1 MYPNR
6 AREREFP
13 DEASPL
19 TVSRREAAPRLQP
32 EAGCRIGHYE
42 VQEPLG
48 EGGMG
53 AVYKARDKH
62 LDRFVAIKVLPPE
75 RVAAPDRMAK
85 AGWVP
90 CTRPAT
96 STWTASSP
104 SKSCR
109 RKGSL
114 PRTAWRRRD
123 GCRVQGPRQAPGT
136 LRRHQSPA
144 AGKGRCPGPHG
155 EGGMG
160 AVYKARDKHL
170 DRFVAIKVLPPE
182 RVAAPDRMA
191 KAGWVPCTR
200 PATSTWT
207 ASS

>member
-75 RVAAPDRMAK
+75 RVAAPDRMARFVQEARAASALTISDIG
-85 AGWVP
+85 AG
-90 CTRPAT
+90 
-96 STWTASSP
+96 S
-104 SKSCR
+104 
-109 RKGSL
+109 G
-114 PRTAWRRRD
+114 RD
-123 GCRVQGPRQAPGT
+123 FIAMEYV
-136 LRRHQSPA
+136 
-144 AGKGRCPGPHG
+144 AGKT
-155 EGGMG
+155 
-160 AVYKARDKHL
+160 L
-170 DRFVAIKVLPPE
+170 DSEA
-182 RVAAPDRMA
+182 
-191 KAGWVPCTR
+191 
-200 PATSTWT
+200 
-207 ASS
+207 